1 MNVINAGSFYVLF
14 NHCNETI
21 KCIPYNLNKI
31 NAIYLKTPD
40 LLSVIRY
47 LNRKEFLKLK
57 PNQNDYDYRP
67 KLNYA
72 EVHKRTPLTSECS
85 SHTYAYHSENSTCLL
100 RV

>member
-1 MNVINAGSFYVLF
+1 MNVINAG
-14 NHCNETI
+14 
-21 KCIPYNLNKI
+21 
-31 NAIYLKTPD
+31 
-40 LLSVIRY
+40 VIRY